1 MRPIFTM
8 KAVPNFTSIEAKKS
22 HEFDQYVSVP
32 VWLQMSD
39 SNMDDL
45 VLANVYIQLHD
56 SSDTGLIDE
65 IIAAL
70 ILEFDNDGIEVLD

>member
-8 KAVPNFTSIEAKKS
+8 KAVPNFTAIKAKKN

-45 VLANVYIQLHD
+45 VLANVFIQLHD

-65 IIAAL
+65 MIGAL